1 MFNNIGEKIKSV
13 AVVVTIIG
21 IAVSFL
27 YGGWL
32 IFTGSWL
39 FGVCTIIIGSI
50 SSWLAS
56 LVLYGFGQLV
66 SNSDSMVELQEEQN
80 EMVEKK
86 LVYKDIVETKKEK
99 ISQQKKSGSS
109 QLKNKGFDLT
119 DLYEKA
125 KEDIQ
130 HLKFHEKQ
138 LLKEMYPQWYKEIRE
153 FSLEELAE
161 ILDDK
166 GDNRDFDYLC
176 CIEIVDRLKSSK

>member
-1 MFNNIGEKIKSV
+1 
-13 AVVVTIIG
+13 
-21 IAVSFL
+21 
-27 YGGWL
+27 
-32 IFTGSWL
+32 
-39 FGVCTIIIGSI
+39 
-50 SSWLAS
+50 
-56 LVLYGFGQLV
+56 
-66 SNSDSMVELQEEQN
+66 MVELQEEQN